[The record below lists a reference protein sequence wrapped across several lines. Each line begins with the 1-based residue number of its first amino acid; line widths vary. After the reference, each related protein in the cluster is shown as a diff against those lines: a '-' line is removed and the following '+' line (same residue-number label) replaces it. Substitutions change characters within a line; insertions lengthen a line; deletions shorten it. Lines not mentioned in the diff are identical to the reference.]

1 MTTAVHAIEGSGVG
15 RMLRESLWAY
25 PIVETVHIVGLATLY
40 GAILVVDLR
49 LMGAARGLS
58 VTRLTRLALPCA
70 LAAFPVVLATGLL
83 MFTAHAADFLG
94 NRVFVLKM
102 GLILAAGVNAA
113 MLHAGAFRTVAAWDT
128 DALPPVSVRAAAALS
143 ILAWT
148 AVIACGRLLAYT

>member
-15 RMLRESLWAY
+15 RLLRESLWAY
-25 PIVETVHIVGLATLY
+25 PIVETIHIVGLATIY

-49 LMGAARGLS
+49 LLGLARGLS

-94 NRVFVLKM
+94 NRVFLLKM
-102 GLILAAGVNAA
+102 GLILAAGLNAA
-113 MLHAGAFRTVAAWDT
+113 MLHAGAFRTVAGWDT
-128 DALPPVSVRAAAALS
+128 DALPPSSVRVAAALS

-148 AVIACGRLLAYT
+148 GVIACGRLLAYT